1 MGAAV
6 GWRKKL
12 ADNKSVS
19 LSSQGG
25 SLACGVNVRQGQGK
39 ARESGSSLLCDPG
52 GALPLSGLQLPCLD
66 MNARHEVSPKPFC
79 CMCSTNL
86 GFPGGSVGKKSTCN
100 VGDLGSNP
108 WVGKIP

>member
-39 ARESGSSLLCDPG
+39 ARESGSSLLWDPG
-52 GALPLSGLQLPCLD
+52 GALPLSGPLAELSATWCWEAAGL
-66 MNARHEVSPKPFC
+66 
-79 CMCSTNL
+79 CSQEPASL
-86 GFPGGSVGKKSTCN
+86 EAGERP
-100 VGDLGSNP
+100 
-108 WVGKIP
+108 